1 VSGAAQRTA
10 PGDETGTASAVAA
23 GRHGRDAQG
32 RVPDRPADAV
42 RVLHTSDW
50 HLGVTVRGE
59 SRAADHDALIA
70 ELCEIARA
78 AAPDLIVHTGDLFD
92 GHRPPMHDF
101 GRAIRA
107 LRDLAAI
114 APVVLLAGNHD
125 SPVALDVLGV
135 ALEDAA
141 VHVLAKPVLAEAGAV
156 STFATACGAQL
167 RLVALPFVHQNRVIR
182 DFGALVEANATY
194 NDSLRKII
202 ASYSAAAFGD
212 FDPARDVAVFASH
225 VHVRDAKTSSEKTI
239 HIAED
244 YATDP
249 AHFEPRYG
257 YLAFGHI
264 HVPQAIAGGRGRYA
278 GSLLEVD
285 FGEEGEAKQVVV
297 VDLTAG
303 RPTKVHEVGLT
314 AGRRLFRV
322 RASLAELGA
331 RAADIGDGVVEVTVL
346 ADPVLADP
354 VLNATAG
361 SGAACDSGGADRP
374 DHATT
379 GDSATAGAGSGAA
392 DRPEHA
398 TDDRPFD
405 TLSAAVRAL
414 LPRATIVGIIDG
426 RSPSVAAIDELAVPD
441 APQGLG
447 DTFRSWLAGA
457 GRPLLASQGEG
468 AADAARIAEL
478 FDEIHAAVLSDAPTQ
493 PIELDRLVAFTEAE
507 GR

>member
-1 VSGAAQRTA
+1 MSGATHGTA
-10 PGDETGTASAVAA
+10 SGDETGTASAVAA
-23 GRHGRDAQG
+23 GWHGRAARRAASPIAQ
-32 RVPDRPADAV
+32 PTAV

-59 SRAADHDALIA
+59 SHAGDHDRAHRRALRDRSGR
-70 ELCEIARA
+70 RA
-78 AAPDLIVHTGDLFD
+78 DLIVHTGDLFD

-135 ALEDAA
+135 ALESAA

-244 YATDP
+244 YATNP

-257 YLAFGHI
+257 SLAFGR
-264 HVPQAIAGGRGRYA
+264 VP
-278 GSLLEVD
+278 
-285 FGEEGEAKQVVV
+285 
-297 VDLTAG
+297 
-303 RPTKVHEVGLT
+303 RP
-314 AGRRLFRV
+314 R
-322 RASLAELGA
+322 
-331 RAADIGDGVVEVTVL
+331 
-346 ADPVLADP
+346 
-354 VLNATAG
+354 
-361 SGAACDSGGADRP
+361 
-374 DHATT
+374 
-379 GDSATAGAGSGAA
+379 
-392 DRPEHA
+392 
-398 TDDRPFD
+398 
-405 TLSAAVRAL
+405 
-414 LPRATIVGIIDG
+414 
-426 RSPSVAAIDELAVPD
+426 RSPGGIGGMRVGCSKSTSERKAR
-441 APQGLG
+441 
-447 DTFRSWLAGA
+447 RSRWWW
-457 GRPLLASQGEG
+457 S
-468 AADAARIAEL
+468 
-478 FDEIHAAVLSDAPTQ
+478 T
-493 PIELDRLVAFTEAE
+493 
-507 GR
+507 

>member
-1 VSGAAQRTA
+1 MSDAAHGTA
-10 PGDETGTASAVAA
+10 SGDETGTASAVAA

-32 RVPDRPADAV
+32 RVPDRPSDAV

-202 ASYSAAAFGD
+202 ASYSAAAFDD

-354 VLNATAG
+354 VLADPVLADPVLDATAD
-361 SGAACDSGGADRP
+361 SGAAGDSGGADRP
-374 DHATT
+374 DHAT
-379 GDSATAGAGSGAA
+379 G
-392 DRPEHA
+392 
-398 TDDRPFD
+398 DRPFD

-426 RSPSVAAIDELAVPD
+426 RSPSVAAIDELSVPD

-457 GRPLLASQGEG
+457 GRSLLDSQGEG

-478 FDEIHAAVLSDAPTQ
+478 FDEIHAAVLSDAPAQ
-493 PIELDRLVAFTEAE
+493 PIELDRLLAFTEAE